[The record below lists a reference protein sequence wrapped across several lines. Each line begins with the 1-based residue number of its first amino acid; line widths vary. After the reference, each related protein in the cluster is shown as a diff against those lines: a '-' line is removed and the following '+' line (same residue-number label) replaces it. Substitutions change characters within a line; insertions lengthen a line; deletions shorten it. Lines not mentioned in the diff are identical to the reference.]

1 MKTRGRRENETMCST
16 TKQKIA
22 GTLHQMMMERPFQKI
37 TVQNLMDA
45 SGMKRQSFYYHFQD
59 TREVLQ
65 WICDQELI
73 QPLRESDLE
82 FEEWLLYG
90 LELIDRDRSFY
101 RRVIAVPDLEFAGE
115 MAEQML
121 QRRVASLFYGSK
133 ELRQLNEQQSFCVR
147 FGAQAIAS
155 HATEFI
161 NSRQGLELN
170 SAQANL
176 RCLLETLGLRESERR
191 SGSV

>member
-1 MKTRGRRENETMCST
+1 MKTRGRREKETMCST

-37 TVQNLMDA
+37 TVQNLMDV

-73 QPLRESDLE
+73 QPLRESELD

-90 LELIDRDRSFY
+90 LKLIDRDRNFY
-101 RRVIAVPDLEFAGE
+101 RKVMAVPDLEFAGE
-115 MAEQML
+115 MAERML
-121 QRRVASLFYGSK
+121 QSRVARLFYGEK
-133 ELRQLNEQQSFCVR
+133 DIKQLNEQQSFCVH
-147 FGAQAIAS
+147 FGARAIVRYA
-155 HATEFI
+155 AEFM
-161 NSRQGLELN
+161 NSRQRLELN
-170 SAQANL
+170 SAQENL
-176 RCLLETLGLRESERR
+176 RCLLETLGLREADRR
-191 SGSV
+191 T